1 MDKVKEEKYL
11 VIKLTD
17 IDNYL
22 TKDEVVKLYSIC
34 DSINLGRLLNNKKR
48 NSYIVINEDE
58 KYSEKVWDLILKN

>member
-22 TKDEVVKLYSIC
+22 TRDEVVKLYSIC
-34 DSINLGRLLNNKKR
+34 DSINLGRLLNNKKI